1 MQMQANNKRKD
12 SIPVSGPTRR
22 GRVAIAIFG
31 GVAVALIGAVSISLL
46 ATASAAQPGA
56 SNRIYWSNF
65 YGGADFLGSISYANL
80 DGSGGHDLNT
90 SGAPM
95 DGPMG
100 MAIDAA
106 VGRVYWTNFGNNN
119 GGSGIGN
126 GSTIDYANLDGSG
139 GGVLPIPASMVV
151 GPHGLAIDS
160 AAGKMYWPNFGNNT
174 IAYANIDGSD
184 PHLLNTNGAIVN
196 GPRSMALD
204 LKAGRVYWANYLG
217 NSISWANLDGSGGG
231 NLVNG
236 TATVENPEGVALD
249 PTSGR
254 LFFGDFLDPPN
265 GDPIRI
271 AYVNTD
277 ASGGADVDT
286 APVAPDDPHG
296 VAVDPESGR
305 VYWAEVQTEAIAFA
319 NLNGGGGGD
328 LSTAGTGIHSPVLPV
343 LLKAPAGTGA
353 PSIQGH
359 PAPSSSLNCTGGNWA
374 PDLAASQLYRVP
386 QSISFQWTMQGNAL
400 GNATS
405 KSLTAGVVG
414 NYRCL
419 VTADNTAGS
428 DSQTSEPYAV
438 FKIGK
443 VTLNTNRGTARLRVT
458 VPGSGAVTVSGK
470 GIVKEPPVSRAGTS
484 NALGSSA
491 GAHVQKLLIK
501 PKGKV
506 KRRLDRTGRAKVK
519 VRVTDT
525 PNGGSPDS
533 QTKTVKLRVLGP

>member
-1 MQMQANNKRKD
+1 MQMQANIKRKD
-12 SIPVSGPTRR
+12 SIPVTGPIRR
-22 GRVAIAIFG
+22 WRVALALFG
-31 GVAVALIGAVSISLL
+31 GIAVAFFGAVSISLL
-46 ATASAAQPGA
+46 ATVSAAQPDA

-65 YGGADFLGSISYANL
+65 YGGPDFLGSISYANL

-90 SGAPM
+90 TGAPM

-119 GGSGIGN
+119 GGSGDGN

-139 GGVLPIPASMVV
+139 GGVLPIPTSMVV

-160 AAGKMYWPNFGNNT
+160 AAGKMYWPNFSNNT
-174 IAYANIDGSD
+174 IAVANLDGSD
-184 PHLLNTNGAIVN
+184 AHVLPTSGAIVN
-196 GPRSMALD
+196 GPRGVALD
-204 LKAGRVYWANYLG
+204 TKVGRIYWANYLG

-231 NLVNG
+231 DLVNG
-236 TATVENPEGVALD
+236 TATVDSPEGVALD
-249 PTSGR
+249 PASGR

-265 GDPIRI
+265 GNPIRI
-271 AYVNTD
+271 ASVNTD

-286 APVAPDDPHG
+286 TPVAPNDPHG
-296 VAVDPESGR
+296 VAVDSAAGR
-305 VYWAEVQTEAIAFA
+305 VYWAEFLGDGIAFA

-328 LSTAGTGIHSPVLPV
+328 LSTAGTSIHAPVLPV
-343 LLKAPAGTGA
+343 LLKAPAGVGA
-353 PSIQGH
+353 PSILGR
-359 PAPSSSLNCTGGNWA
+359 PAPRSTLGCTQDKWA

-386 QSISFQWTMQGNAL
+386 QSFSYQWSMQGNAL
-400 GNATS
+400 DNATS
-405 KSLTAGVVG
+405 KSLTARAVG

-428 DSQTSEPYAV
+428 DSQTSDPYAV
-438 FKIGK
+438 FKIGRAK
-443 VTLNTNRGTARLRVT
+443 LNTNQGTARLRVK
-458 VPGSGAVTVSGK
+458 VPGSGKVTVSGK
-470 GIVKEPPVSRAGTS
+470 GIVKEPPTSRAGAS
-484 NALGSSA
+484 NALARKA
-491 GAHVQKLLIK
+491 GTHIKKLLIK

-519 VRVTDT
+519 VTVTDT

-533 QTKTVKLRVLGP
+533 QTKTVKLRFLG